1 MTRPGAAPD
10 PSRFAPA
17 AQPPKREGLRDVL
30 GSLVALLLLVVG
42 VPALLLVLD
51 GPPPI
56 PTEVPALRDFAEEL
70 SLEDLLSVLVGI
82 VWLAWLWFV
91 VCVLVEIVAA
101 RRGGLGRRLPMGG
114 PAQRLA
120 RALVGALLL
129 TGVVAGPAS
138 AVTPAPTA
146 TTTVASMVDGLA
158 TDNVVNR
165 PAPDGSHD
173 RAQDRAQSGA
183 RDATAGTA
191 TETAGQQAVSALE
204 GQKVYVVAAPH
215 EGYHDNLWDIAERHL
230 GDGRRYTEIFELN
243 KNRVQ
248 VDGRS
253 LELARLIQPGWQLVM
268 PEDAVGVDRM
278 VTEPV
283 SAPADLRPGMSDV
296 DEESA
301 DTIREVTSDADGS
314 GLVPVGISL
323 LAAGVLGA
331 LVIHRRVRAGG
342 RPDPDAT
349 GAEADF
355 RISAN
360 TTRLRHVDREL
371 RGLTARCRAQG
382 VAAPQAYAARV
393 DDEHLDL
400 LVAPP
405 SRTAVDGWEVLDDG
419 ARWRRTL
426 GDVDAPVPSE
436 VSPYPALLS
445 LGVDDA
451 GRDVLLDLEAAG
463 GLVSITG
470 DTAVAEQV
478 ASALAVQAVTAPWS
492 DTMRV
497 LADGLPDGID
507 SIAPERLRVA
517 SLVDEMSSLESSLE
531 GARVDV
537 LTGRLGRRAVVPS
550 QLVVSA
556 VRPDASVSERLGGL
570 TGGGRQALTVVTVGE
585 HPAARWRLVVD
596 SHGMVSVPDLDLHAE
611 ANRVTA
617 HQVDAV
623 AELLR
628 AAREEDSADGVT
640 RLDAPAPRHAHD
652 DAAWATAGRRVSILG
667 RVAVQSTGDLPPER
681 LDLATEIVAFL
692 ALQAEPVHPTVL
704 AGAVWPRGVT
714 PDVRDA
720 TIERVREW
728 LGTEV
733 DGSHVLRADAEGRL
747 SVSEALVLDW
757 DCARTLVRRAGA
769 AGSPRDEIDLI
780 RRALQLVRG
789 PALAGVPDGRYGWA
803 LREDVPRSVRRV
815 VVDAALRL
823 AELLGDDDPGGTS
836 AGAQAA
842 LRVVPA
848 DQRLWRLVLRARF
861 AESGVAGV
869 QRTLREMDEALRDV
883 DLDAETEA
891 LVHEL
896 VPRPDSYAAGS

>member
-1 MTRPGAAPD
+1 MNRAAPD

-17 AQPPKREGLRDVL
+17 AGAVKREGLRDVI

-56 PTEVPALRDFAEEL
+56 PTELPGLRDLAEEL
-70 SLEDLLSVLVGI
+70 ALEDLLAVLVGI

-101 RRGGLGRRLPMGG
+101 RRGGLGRRLPLGG

-129 TGVVAGPAS
+129 TGVAAGPAS
-138 AVTPAPTA
+138 AVSPAPA
-146 TTTVASMVDGLA
+146 TTTVASMVEDSSG
-158 TDNVVNR
+158 NVVER
-165 PAPDGSHD
+165 PAPD
-173 RAQDRAQSGA
+173 RADQGPVDSP
-183 RDATAGTA
+183 AGTSVGSPVNS
-191 TETAGQQAVSALE
+191 TAVKTGVEQSAGALE
-204 GQKVYVVAAPH
+204 GQKVYIVAAPH

-243 KNRVQ
+243 KDRTQ
-248 VDGRS
+248 ADGRS

-268 PEDAVGVDRM
+268 PEDAVGVDRL
-278 VTEPV
+278 VT
-283 SAPADLRPGMSDV
+283 APASDPVDFTPGMSDSDNERV
-296 DEESA
+296 NHA
-301 DTIREVTSDADGS
+301 QEVVADADGS
-314 GLVPVGISL
+314 GLGATGISL

-331 LVIHRRVRAGG
+331 LVVHRRVRAGG

-349 GAEADF
+349 SAEADL
-355 RISAN
+355 RVSAN

-393 DDEHLDL
+393 DDEHLEL

-405 SRTAVDGWEVLDDG
+405 SMTTVEGWEALDDG
-419 ARWRRTL
+419 TRWRRTL

-463 GLVSITG
+463 GLVAVTG

-478 ASALAVQAVTAPWS
+478 ASALAVQAVTSPWS
-492 DTMRV
+492 DTVRV
-497 LADGLPDGID
+497 LAEGLPDGID
-507 SIAPERLRVA
+507 RIVPDRLRVTA
-517 SLVDEMSSLESSLE
+517 LADEISGLESSLE

-556 VRPDASVSERLGGL
+556 ISPDPAVAERLGGL

-596 SHGMVSVPDLDLHAE
+596 SHGMVSVPALDLHAE
-611 ANRVTA
+611 ANRITA
-617 HQVDAV
+617 HQVEAV
-623 AELLR
+623 AELVR
-628 AAREEDSADGVT
+628 AAREEDPANGVT
-640 RLDAPAPRHAHD
+640 RLDAPAPRHDHD

-720 TIERVREW
+720 TIERVRQW

-848 DQRLWRLVLRARF
+848 DQRLWRIVLRARF